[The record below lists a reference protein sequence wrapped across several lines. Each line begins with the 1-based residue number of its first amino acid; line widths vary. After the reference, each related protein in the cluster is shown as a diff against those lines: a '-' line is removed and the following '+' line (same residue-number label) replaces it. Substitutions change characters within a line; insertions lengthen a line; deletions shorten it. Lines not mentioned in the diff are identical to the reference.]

1 MMYIGMHVCIYIRTY
16 TFNMLRINF
25 WENTVYID
33 GSGGMHPQEDKFL
46 GYIT

>member
-1 MMYIGMHVCIYIRTY
+1 MYIHMYIHVQHI
-16 TFNMLRINF
+16 LRIIF

-33 GSGGMHPQEDKFL
+33 GSGGMRPQEDKFL